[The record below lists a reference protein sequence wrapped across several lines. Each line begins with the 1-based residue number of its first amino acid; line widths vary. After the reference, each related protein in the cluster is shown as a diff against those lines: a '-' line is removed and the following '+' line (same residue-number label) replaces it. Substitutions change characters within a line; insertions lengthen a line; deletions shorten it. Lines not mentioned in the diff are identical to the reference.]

1 MLSDWSD
8 LRTILAIARA
18 GTLSGA
24 ARALGL
30 NQSTVSRRLQAIER
44 DAGERI
50 FVRGGDGGLEPTAL
64 GTRLVG
70 AAEEMRTAFE
80 AARAALS
87 GAETPIRIATCEAIA
102 NAVLAPILP
111 RWAVEEGGRFDIA
124 VHDDLFALP
133 DDDFDVLVTPLESA
147 PDDMVGSRIARL
159 DWGLYA
165 GEAWLA
171 RHPAPPR
178 AGSLAGSAVIA
189 ASGSLAEVEAY
200 RWFAG
205 LGGEPVASATS
216 PLAMA
221 DLAAHG
227 VGIAL
232 LPRLIAA
239 GDRRL
244 TELAFAGLPSSDVWM
259 VARRAAAGRPQ
270 VAAFLKWSR
279 RNLRDSGR
287 AGATTERR

>member
-1 MLSDWSD
+1 MISPAASLSY
-8 LRTILAIARA
+8 
-18 GTLSGA
+18 
-24 ARALGL
+24 
-30 NQSTVSRRLQAIER
+30 STPQSRR
-44 DAGERI
+44 
-50 FVRGGDGGLEPTAL
+50 
-64 GTRLVG
+64 
-70 AAEEMRTAFE
+70 E
-80 AARAALS
+80 AYEAR
-87 GAETPIRIATCEAIA
+87 P
-102 NAVLAPILP
+102 
-111 RWAVEEGGRFDIA
+111 
-124 VHDDLFALP
+124 DLFATG
-133 DDDFDVLVTPLESA
+133 DWRSGDNINMSIGQGDVLVTPLESA

-171 RHPAPPR
+171 RHPAPR

-232 LPRLIAA
+232 LPRLVAS

-259 VARRAAAGRPQ
+259 VARRAAAGRSQ

-279 RNLRDSGR
+279 RNLKEKPR
-287 AGATTERR
+287 AER